1 MKLERI
7 LLGIIKQK
15 ILLIFSEEIGR
26 VHIIIDVN
34 IIKTRGRN
42 QIITPFPNIKGID
55 AKIPK
60 NAPLEFIK
68 LIAKINKTDK
78 KRLLKI

>member
-1 MKLERI
+1 M
-7 LLGIIKQK
+7 II
-15 ILLIFSEEIGR
+15 
-26 VHIIIDVN
+26 
-34 IIKTRGRN
+34 TRGRN
-42 QIITPFPNIKGID
+42 QIIKPFPNIKGID

-78 KRLLKI
+78 VKTIKNFNLFPSFLFWDKYAIKKGQVIANHAPV